1 MNSSRR
7 SFFQK
12 TIFTAAGLSIAQ
24 KSLLANVF
32 LEDLPYKMSP
42 LRNNIGFFTER
53 GGTIGWMISKKGIVI
68 IDTQF
73 PEQSKHLIEAIIKQT
88 DRKIDLLINT
98 HHHGDHSGGNISFK
112 GMTNILLAHENSKK
126 NQMRVAK
133 DQGKEESQL
142 YPDTVFQKDWSQ
154 KIDDE
159 TITLRY
165 FGAAHTDGDSITH
178 FENANIAHMGDL
190 IFNRRFPYIDKSSG
204 ASIKNWIQVL
214 DKTQKTFDKD
224 TVFIFG
230 HAGDGYDITGNMD
243 DIKAKQHYLSS
254 LLASVSAEIKAGKSQ
269 EEIMEIQ
276 SIKEA
281 EEWKGNGLERNL
293 SAAYL
298 ELTSE

>member
-1 MNSSRR
+1 MNPSRR
-7 SFFQK
+7 SFIQK
-12 TIFTAAGLSIAQ
+12 TIFTTAGLSIAQ
-24 KSLLANVF
+24 KSILANVF

-73 PEQSKHLIEAIIKQT
+73 PEQSKHLIEAIKKQT

-98 HHHGDHSGGNISFK
+98 HHHGDHSGGNIAFK
-112 GMTNILLAHENSKK
+112 GMTKILLAHENSKK

-133 DQGKEESQL
+133 DQGKEQTQL
-142 YPDTVFQKDWSQ
+142 YPDTVFQNDWSQ
-154 KIDDE
+154 KIDAE
-159 TITLRY
+159 TVTLRY
-165 FGAAHTDGDSITH
+165 FGQAHTDGDSITH

-269 EEIMEIQ
+269 EKIIKIQ
-276 SIKEA
+276 SIKGA